1 MKKLWSVLAVLILL
15 GATDLPAQET
25 VRRVSYLPHWLPQ
38 SQFAGYYVAYSKG
51 FYRKHGIDV
60 DIMRGGPDRSAMEYL
75 SKGRADFATTF
86 LSCAIRERVRGLRLI
101 NIGQIIQHSTQMLIA
116 KKSSGINSPQ
126 DMNGRRVSLWG
137 TDFQILP
144 RTFFRKYN
152 LAVTEIEQA
161 PTMNLFLRGAVDVA
175 SAMWYN
181 EYHTVL
187 NSGINEDELTAFF
200 LSDYGA
206 DLPEDGI
213 YTLEDTFRKDPE
225 KCCRFVQASVEG
237 WQYAFEHPEEAL
249 DIVMKY
255 VDEANVPTNRCHQK
269 WMLER
274 MKDVIL
280 PSDRDVPVG
289 VLRRE
294 DYENVVRV
302 FESVGGMNDA
312 PAFSDFFVNCVQR

>member
-1 MKKLWSVLAVLILL
+1 MRKLWSILAVLVLL
-15 GATDLPAQET
+15 GATDSLAQES

-38 SQFAGYYVAYSKG
+38 SQFAGYYVAYEKG
-51 FYRKHGIDV
+51 FYRNHGIDV

-75 SKGRADFATTF
+75 RRGRTDFATSF
-86 LSCAIRERVRGLRLI
+86 LSCAIRERVCGLRLI
-101 NIGQIIQHSTQMLIA
+101 NIGQIVQRSTQMLIA

-126 DMNGRRVSLWG
+126 DINGRRVSLWG
-137 TDFQILP
+137 TDFQFLP
-144 RTFFRKYN
+144 RAFFRKYN
-152 LAVTEIEQA
+152 LTVTEIEQA

-200 LSDYGA
+200 FSDYGT
-206 DLPEDGI
+206 DVPEDGI
-213 YTLEDTFRKDPE
+213 YALEDTCRKDPG
-225 KCCRFVQASVEG
+225 KCCRFVRASVEG
-237 WQYAFEHPEEAL
+237 WRYAFERPDEAL

-280 PSDRDVPVG
+280 LSDRDVPIG
-289 VLRRE
+289 VLRQE
-294 DYENVVRV
+294 DYENAVRV
-302 FESVGGMNDA
+302 IESVGGMNDA
-312 PAFSDFFVNCVQR
+312 PAFSDFFKNCVQR